1 MHFLSNKI
9 TGFLFLFL
17 CGTTLFS
24 VPLLRVGILTD
35 THVTAEKDSCV
46 LLEKALNLFKKQNVD
61 MIVHAGDIA
70 DVYDVKA
77 YRNYRDT
84 FNKIYPEKK
93 TAPREIFAYAN
104 HDWMGRKK
112 ESVWKVFQDV
122 KKNLG
127 SPNKPYDIVKFK
139 GYTFVVVPEFADMK
153 LYKSMLDKAAKE
165 NAGKPLFIVDHMPPA
180 DTVFGTI
187 NLPIERRKL
196 LNNYPS
202 AVLICG
208 HKHNDL
214 RSDLSLWQ
222 GEFTV
227 IHSGC
232 LQKWRPFLTGTPW
245 QVFNSDMVQI
255 MDVNRN
261 DLTLRRYSLM
271 TQKEYKAEMPRRIPL
286 PFDRKTAPY
295 APERLLKSIPAPEFP
310 ANTKINI
317 SIDEKF
323 AVLSFPH
330 ARHESGVYFYKVE
343 LFRNSNNKKVRI
355 ARSDRH
361 GNFTDTQKK
370 QAKFYINRG
379 YFLSDLKYTVRVTP
393 VNFQGK
399 MGKALEQDFSAPPE
413 KQHIICFESKH
424 PAADCK
430 IFLGAK
436 GSKRL
441 MPDKDGF
448 VNIPKGQSIRLVC
461 PGNIWQGKAGTPY
474 RFTLKMRLKEY
485 SSLQRFMSLL
495 NPDPK
500 DSATGRI
507 LLPSEEDE
515 LKYVFYHSKR
525 EDDYNFYLFLMP
537 GGAGKVRFSYIKS
550 ERLNR

>member
-127 SPNKPYDIVKFK
+127 NPNKPYDIVKFK

-153 LYKSMLDKAAKE
+153 FYKSMLDKAAKE

-180 DTVFGTI
+180 DTVFGTK
-187 NLPIERRKL
+187 NLPIERRKM

-214 RSDLSLWQ
+214 RSDLSLA
-222 GEFTV
+222 GRV
-227 IHSGC
+227 HC
-232 LQKWRPFLTGTPW
+232 
-245 QVFNSDMVQI
+245 
-255 MDVNRN
+255 
-261 DLTLRRYSLM
+261 YSLRLS
-271 TQKEYKAEMPRRIPL
+271 AEM
-286 PFDRKTAPY
+286 A
-295 APERLLKSIPAPEFP
+295 S
-310 ANTKINI
+310 
-317 SIDEKF
+317 
-323 AVLSFPH
+323 LSD
-330 ARHESGVYFYKVE
+330 
-343 LFRNSNNKKVRI
+343 RNSMAGI
-355 ARSDRH
+355 QQRH
-361 GNFTDTQKK
+361 G
-370 QAKFYINRG
+370 
-379 YFLSDLKYTVRVTP
+379 
-393 VNFQGK
+393 
-399 MGKALEQDFSAPPE
+399 
-413 KQHIICFESKH
+413 
-424 PAADCK
+424 ADHGCQ
-430 IFLGAK
+430 
-436 GSKRL
+436 
-441 MPDKDGF
+441 P
-448 VNIPKGQSIRLVC
+448 
-461 PGNIWQGKAGTPY
+461 
-474 RFTLKMRLKEY
+474 
-485 SSLQRFMSLL
+485 
-495 NPDPK
+495 
-500 DSATGRI
+500 
-507 LLPSEEDE
+507 
-515 LKYVFYHSKR
+515 
-525 EDDYNFYLFLMP
+525 
-537 GGAGKVRFSYIKS
+537 
-550 ERLNR
+550 